1 MFTQIRYTH
10 DATGNERVITARE
23 IVGIIKPRAQEIIE
37 QIARIHLLRDNWLGR
52 AAAGVVITG
61 GMAKMPGF
69 DAMIRKTYGLPVRI
83 GEPLRVRSTRF
94 SLTDPEDATVMGVL
108 AQIQKQREIGEH
120 QIERSRSGIMGFLR
134 GLIYGDFS
142 D

>member
-1 MFTQIRYTH
+1 M
-10 DATGNERVITARE
+10 
-23 IVGIIKPRAQEIIE
+23 
-37 QIARIHLLRDNWLGR
+37 LS
-52 AAAGVVITG
+52 
-61 GMAKMPGF
+61 GF

-83 GEPLRVRSTRF
+83 GEPLRVRSMRF